1 MSYEESKE
9 SKLLQELINK
19 VEALEKKIDKINDNV
34 GNLEFDK
41 INRYFSIEL
50 YNLEKK
56 LREEEQAE
64 KFITTFFKGRFQ
76 TCEICGKFKFIEK
89 LTNKHAVCN
98 TCYDKYI
105 KKGISIA
112 DAKKIERSK
121 K

>member
-1 MSYEESKE
+1 MSYEESKDRE
-9 SKLLQELINK
+9 LFEKLLQRVAGLEEKVNDLAETINK
-19 VEALEKKIDKINDNV
+19 LD
-34 GNLEFDK
+34 FDK
-41 INRYFSIEL
+41 VNRYFSIEL

-76 TCEICGKFKFIEK
+76 TCEVCGKFKFIEK
-89 LTNKHAVCN
+89 LTDKHVVCN

-105 KKGISIA
+105 KKGISVS
-112 DAKKIERSK
+112 DAKKIAKSK